1 MNATPSPQGAIRV
14 LVVDDS
20 AFMRT
25 TLSRMIACESGL
37 EMIGTAV
44 SGSEAL
50 EKIPALDPD
59 VVTLDVNMPGLDGLE
74 TLRHI
79 MRRFP
84 RPVIMVSSVTEK
96 DAGITFSALSAGAFD
111 YVPKQMSES
120 SLEIDHIRSDLIAK
134 IWAAGSARRSLAH
147 GGPPK
152 KPARAA
158 RLEELPR
165 TFSTCSI
172 IAVGT
177 STGGP
182 KALET
187 ILPLLPRGLPV
198 PILIVQHL
206 PAGFTTSFAK
216 RLSQLCSISVEEGR
230 DCERVRSGVA
240 YIAPAGVHMR
250 VRRRDSDAK
259 VVISLSPDPLAAL
272 HVPSVDVLMKSVA
285 EVYSDH
291 ALGIILTG
299 MGSDGAEGMSAIYR
313 NGGFTIGQDEA
324 TSAVFGMPR
333 ACAELGV
340 LNRVVALA
348 DIPAQIL
355 EATRQRKLA

>member
-1 MNATPSPQGAIRV
+1 MNDKPSWQGAIRV

-37 EMIGTAV
+37 EVVGTARD
-44 SGSEAL
+44 GSEAL
-50 EKIPALDPD
+50 KKIPELDPD

-74 TLRHI
+74 VLRRI
-79 MRRFP
+79 RARFP
-84 RPVIMVSSVTEK
+84 RPVIIVSSVTEK

-111 YVPKQMSES
+111 YVAKQMSES

-134 IWAAGSARRSLAH
+134 IWAAGSARRSHAC
-147 GGPPK
+147 GGSPK
-152 KPARAA
+152 KPSRSARPK
-158 RLEELPR
+158 ELPR

-187 ILPLLPRGLPV
+187 ILPLLPRDLPV

-206 PAGFTTSFAK
+206 PVGFTASFAQ
-216 RLSQLCSISVEEGR
+216 RLSQLCSIPVEEGR
-230 DCERVRSGVA
+230 NGQRVQSGVV

-259 VVISLSPDPLAAL
+259 VVLSLSPDPFAAL

-285 EVYSDH
+285 EVYGDH

-299 MGSDGAEGMSAIYR
+299 MGSDGAEGMSAIYH

-333 ACAELGV
+333 ACADLGV
-340 LNRVVALA
+340 LSRVVALA
-348 DIPAQIL
+348 DIPANIL